1 MSVSTGYDERQALCC
16 ECGNLRTCRRP
27 RNYRQENWWLSRPVD
42 RNWQRELG
50 DLKCT
55 ACGKV
60 TVHALL
66 YQAGD
71 TFRDHAERIE
81 RIALGGSDP
90 LNKDAPGVAQQ
101 IKKNYRIG
109 RQGNPYLLHLWQVCD
124 ENKAR
129 AEGRSWIT
137 THCGERREIPPE
149 GERGKVHH
157 PDDGLLDPIY
167 EDPCPAYDDDAP
179 DGMGWEEINC
189 PDCYRISNER
199 RLAALRA
206 ALLAKLNALIK
217 AAQELDASTV
227 GHLIAVAEEVVP

>member
-16 ECGNLRTCRRP
+16 ECGKLRTCRRP
-27 RNYRQENWWLSRPVD
+27 RNYRQENWWLSGTVD
-42 RNWQRELG
+42 RNWHRELG
-50 DLKCT
+50 DLKC
-55 ACGKV
+55 AECGKV

-101 IKKNYRIG
+101 IKENYRIG
-109 RQGNPYLLHLWQVCD
+109 RQTNPYLIHLLRVCD

-129 AEGRSWIT
+129 AEGRSWVT
-137 THCGERREIPPE
+137 TLCGERRELPPMDVPM
-149 GERGKVHH
+149 KVHSNV
-157 PDDGLLDPIY
+157 GLLDPIY
-167 EDPCPAYDDDAP
+167 EDLDPEYDDDAP
-179 DGMGWEEINC
+179 AGMGWEGINC

-199 RLAALRA
+199 RLRELRA

-227 GHLIAVAEEVVP
+227 GRLIAVTEEVMP